1 MLRCLLFGSHF
12 LWPCAGEF
20 PQGNFDFGVFRSF
33 WFEYVLR
40 LRCWFFSVF
49 LFFRFFSPVTLYH
62 FGLSC
67 VFSCYILWVR
77 RKKPNKYTHTHISW
91 NLRKNKTKWSKKM
104 KIFYVC
110 IVNEKEGECGCETEK
125 CPMENWRK
133 TLFNWFYLICGGLG
147 WLSSRSRKKHSTTRE
162 RQRWIVCLHHSGSE
176 AIVYETSTHF
186 LFMEMKQ
193 KKIAP
198 Q

>member
-40 LRCWFFSVF
+40 LRCWFFFRLPF
-49 LFFRFFSPVTLYH
+49 LPFFSPVTLYH

-77 RKKPNKYTHTHISW
+77 RKKPNKYTHTHKLKPSKEQNEVEKKNENILCMHCERKGRRVW
-91 NLRKNKTKWSKKM
+91 MWNGKMPNGELTQNAFQLVLFNLR
-104 KIFYVC
+104 
-110 IVNEKEGECGCETEK
+110 
-125 CPMENWRK
+125 
-133 TLFNWFYLICGGLG
+133 WFGL
-147 WLSSRSRKKHSTTRE
+147 TFE
-162 RQRWIVCLHHSGSE
+162 
-176 AIVYETSTHF
+176 
-186 LFMEMKQ
+186 Q
-193 KKIAP
+193 K
-198 Q
+198 